1 VESLVL
7 SVSFRKLRACRSAGL
22 AAPRDTGRRAD
33 LGAISGRH
41 RRGEAHFV
49 HQGRRLR
56 YPGMS
61 LRAAKAPTAPTTN
74 EALPGRPCWI
84 AFWPFDVRPAVRLA
98 LGHRLRCAWSL
109 VATGIAPG
117 SFCELDPDG
126 KRQRAHHDGL
136 PVDFIAEVICTLG
149 EQMVDRFATSASTG
163 RCSGTTGVTAGQAW
177 CFQWRLG
184 VAGGIGQLLIFY
196 RPPVKAAN
204 S

>member
-117 SFCELDPDG
+117 SFCEL
-126 KRQRAHHDGL
+126 
-136 PVDFIAEVICTLG
+136 VICTLG

-163 RCSGTTGVTAGQAW
+163 RCSGTTGGTAGQAW